1 MLQPKVKPL
10 TADIYAKVHEK
21 GGSQVLAMSDPD
33 LIGCEL
39 SNGRL
44 RFRVSAHFYAGTLMS
59 KPEALD
65 LLRNF
70 PNANLIGSIVLS
82 AVKEGFISEDAI
94 LWVQE
99 RETGRQVPHAMIIHV

>member
-1 MLQPKVKPL
+1 MAEEV
-10 TADIYAKVHEK
+10 YAKVHEK
-21 GGSQVLAMSDPD
+21 AGSQVLAMADPS

-44 RFRVSAHFYAGTLMS
+44 RFRVSAHFYAGTLMP

-70 PNANLIGSIVLS
+70 PNANLLGSIVLS

-99 RETGRQVPHAMIIHV
+99 RETGRKVPHAMIIHV